1 MTYQRITYDAPPT
14 AGNVRVSREKQTVEL
29 PFNSTPETWESLI
42 ATLGEDYE
50 VISVECQ
57 ITLGWPD
64 GCVPLTVSRAPD
76 LVYGNTPCGVRLE

>member
-1 MTYQRITYDAPPT
+1 MTYQRITYDIPPT
-14 AGNVRVSREKQTVEL
+14 AGSVRVSRGMQTIEL
-29 PFNSTPETWESLI
+29 PHNSTPETWESLL
-42 ATLGEDYE
+42 ARLGEDYE
-50 VISVECQ
+50 VTSVEGQ